1 MEKNLIVK
9 IIGLLYLIGGIG
21 ILIIAIVALASPPL
35 VIDTLNLVL
44 PLGGFHAGDTF
55 ITTTQL
61 YFGAYFIVPMVLIT
75 GILSSISG
83 YLFLTSDKKIGWYLT
98 IAASILYCL
107 LLIGLIV
114 DVIILRDDIREL
126 FTS

>member
-1 MEKNLIVK
+1 MEKPFIVK
-9 IIGLLYLIGGIG
+9 LIGLLYIVGGIG
-21 ILIIAIVALASPPL
+21 ILIIAIAALVAPPL
-35 VIDTLNLVL
+35 VIDTLNLIL
-44 PLGGFHAGDTF
+44 PLGGFSAGDTF

-75 GILSSISG
+75 GVLSSISG
-83 YLFLTSDKKIGWYLT
+83 YLFLTSDKKLGWYLT

-114 DVIILRDDIREL
+114 DIIILRDDVREL